1 MLQEAWVAAAV
12 GIAVAGVSALIA
24 WFALRWSARRP
35 GTMMIAVLGG
45 TMVRLLLVVGV
56 SILLLLFKEVHI
68 AGYAT
73 GLICAYLVFLGLEI
87 VLVLRSADRKGH
99 ASDVG
104 GGVDKRGG

>member
-45 TMVRLLLVVGV
+45 TMVRLLLVAGV

-68 AGYAT
+68 TGYAT
-73 GLICAYLVFLGLEI
+73 
-87 VLVLRSADRKGH
+87 
-99 ASDVG
+99 
-104 GGVDKRGG
+104 